1 MDQEEVALGHP
12 GECDKAGEEER
23 GATGASLMGKECV
36 CWAMVG
42 YRMEAVVSSSTP
54 WRLGRV

>member
-1 MDQEEVALGHP
+1 MALGHP